1 MSSPARIRRWTES
14 EASFIY
20 QSKSKIKN
28 FIGYPAELLENKY
41 LIRPSQVFCR
51 NPGAIKTFGGSIEI
65 FLSIVKNSL
74 SVFIRIKSWD
84 PTFSFLS
91 QKSRGEHLRTSARE
105 RSPNFGPAK
114 RKAGSESTVLLEAPK
129 HEHLARALT
138 WNPSH
143 TTWRSMKLWA
153 QSLPRHRV
161 ERLSKGPSLF
171 WKDPESLGLRHYS
184 NPVRT

>member
-65 FLSIVKNSL
+65 FLSVVKNSL
-74 SVFIRIKSWD
+74 SVFIRVKSWD

-91 QKSRGEHLRTSARE
+91 QKLRGEHLRTSAHE
-105 RSPNFGPAK
+105 RSPNFWPSQTESRLWEHSLTRGS
-114 RKAGSESTVLLEAPK
+114 KARTPSESFNLKSKSYNLEGCGI
-129 HEHLARALT
+129 
-138 WNPSH
+138 
-143 TTWRSMKLWA
+143 
-153 QSLPRHRV
+153 
-161 ERLSKGPSLF
+161 LSSVFP
-171 WKDPESLGLRHYS
+171 
-184 NPVRT
+184 